1 MRTLF
6 ATGRPAPASLV
17 LREFRGWVA
26 AAVLLLASGLG
37 GLLFAVLPLASS
49 ADAGSRRAQAAAQQL
64 ATATLELA
72 QATTLREAASQ
83 AQQDLV
89 RFQTTVLPADVA
101 AARRLTHLKLSQMA
115 REHGVAFQRSASA
128 TEEVRESALERLR
141 VSYVLVGDYQD
152 IRALIHVIETAPDF
166 LVLDNVSLAEG
177 ADPQAP
183 LTLTLE
189 LSTFFRAP
197 NRAP

>member
-1 MRTLF
+1 MKTLF
-6 ATGRPAPASLV
+6 GTGRPASAMRV
-17 LREFRGWVA
+17 LGEFRLWVGA
-26 AAVLLLASGLG
+26 AALLLALGIG
-37 GLLFAVLPLASS
+37 GLLIAVLPLASS

-64 ATATLELA
+64 ATATRELA
-72 QATTLREAASQ
+72 QATALRDAASQ

-89 RFQTTVLPADVA
+89 TFQTKVLPADVA

-115 REHGVAFQRSASA
+115 REHDVAFQRSASA
-128 TEEVRESALERLR
+128 TEEVRESTLERLR

-152 IRALIHVIETAPDF
+152 IRALIHAIETASDF
-166 LVLDNVSLAEG
+166 LVLDNVYLAEG

>member
-1 MRTLF
+1 MKTLF
-6 ATGRPAPASLV
+6 GIGRPASAGRV
-17 LREFRGWVA
+17 LREFRLWVA
-26 AAVLLLASGLG
+26 GAAVLLALGLG
-37 GLLFAVLPLASS
+37 GLLFGVLPLASS
-49 ADAGSRRAQAAAQQL
+49 ADAGSRRAQAASQQL
-64 ATATLELA
+64 ATATRELA
-72 QATTLREAASQ
+72 EATALRDAASQ

-89 RFQTTVLPADVA
+89 TFQTKVLPADVA

-115 REHGVAFQRSASA
+115 RDHDVDFQRSASA
-128 TEEVRESALERLR
+128 TEEVRESRLERLR

-152 IRALIHVIETAPDF
+152 IRALIHAIETAPDF
-166 LVLDNVSLAEG
+166 LVLDNVYLAEG
-177 ADPQAP
+177 AEPQAP